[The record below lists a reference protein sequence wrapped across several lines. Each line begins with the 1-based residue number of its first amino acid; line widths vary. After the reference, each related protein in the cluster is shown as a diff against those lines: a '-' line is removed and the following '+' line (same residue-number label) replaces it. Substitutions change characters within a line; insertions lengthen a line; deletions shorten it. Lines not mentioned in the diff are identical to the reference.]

1 MDEDIVIGMIVGAMT
16 ASSLYVWNSN
26 KIYKA
31 QKAIL
36 LLFVVFPPL
45 QWVSILLTLAY
56 NKSKLQNSTEF
67 KKTATID
74 KNKSELEKAK
84 ESLKSLKNSGV
95 INNEEYDLKVEKI
108 KNQINNYDILNTN
121 EYKQLKYLF
130 DSNILTKQEFEEKIK
145 LLENNE
151 LSSLSSV
158 KKITVGEN
166 NTIIYSNKTIGYT
179 TKIIDSSY
187 SFKFGNFKSWTIQF
201 ENSEILNYYTKTSNN
216 TYFISVNG
224 FIKNFEG
231 RDEFILYAFDQ
242 VKN

>member
-1 MDEDIVIGMIVGAMT
+1 MDERMVIGMIVGAMT

-56 NKSKLQNSTEF
+56 NKSKLQNSAEF
-67 KKTATID
+67 KKVATIN

-95 INNEEYDLKVEKI
+95 INNEEYDSKVEKI
-108 KNQINNYDILNTN
+108 KEQINDNDILNSN

-130 DSNILTKQEFEEKIK
+130 DSNILTKQELEEKTKILK
-145 LLENNE
+145 NKG
-151 LSSLSSV
+151 LSSPDIENE
-158 KKITVGEN
+158 ITIGEN
-166 NTIIYSNKTIGYT
+166 DTIINGEKRIKFEIKFISSNH
-179 TKIIDSSY
+179 

-201 ENSEILNYYTKTSNN
+201 ENSGILNFYTKNSNN
-216 TYFISVNG
+216 DHFISVNG
-224 FIKNFEG
+224 EIKEFRNREGFI
-231 RDEFILYAFDQ
+231 IYAFKQ
-242 VKN
+242 L